1 MSSIDASADFMA
13 LFRQMKYEL
22 PEERKQG
29 NIGNIMKDIESRM
42 KSEPGSFFHH
52 PLEDFDKLITLD
64 KDMWTFK
71 RSLGNMTEEESI
83 EAMLRRVESK
93 YKKMSVEQRR
103 LFEEIKHDKM
113 TMEQM
118 MASVK
123 SFHQQE
129 RKKMIPDALKE
140 MAALVVFQFVNVYMA
155 WNGVSDAID
164 LDEYEITR
172 INQEVEK
179 IELLVNQFCGLQGQ
193 SSQDIRS
200 AFKKLK
206 RIKNLYRSTLRRINS
221 LKVEING
228 ETQRLGLQRDQS
240 YRASMAN
247 FDRAATQAQ
256 GLWENWS
263 DLPPMMKA
271 LQGVSAVFYAVL
283 SCNDYQTS
291 WRSQHSLKVLRNK
304 LREVNRQQDI
314 LQDLLDQAEEA
325 YEEMEDEMQKSLRI

>member
-1 MSSIDASADFMA
+1 MSSIDTSADFMA
-13 LFRQMKYEL
+13 LFRQMKDEL
-22 PEERKQG
+22 PEELKQG
-29 NIGNIMKDIESRM
+29 NIGNLMKDIESRM
-42 KSEPGSFFHH
+42 QSEPGSFFHH
-52 PLEDFDKLITLD
+52 PLQDFDKLITVD

-71 RSLGNMTEEESI
+71 RSLGDMTGEESI

-129 RKKMIPDALKE
+129 RKKIIPDALKG
-140 MAALVVFQFVNVYMA
+140 MAALVVLQFVNVYMA
-155 WNGVSDAID
+155 WNRVSDAID
-164 LDEYEITR
+164 LDEYEFTR

-206 RIKNLYRSTLRRINS
+206 RIKNLCRSTLSRINS

-228 ETQRLGLQRDQS
+228 EKQRLGLQRDQS
-240 YRASMAN
+240 YQACMSN
-247 FDRAATQAQ
+247 LDSAATQAQ
-256 GLWENWS
+256 RLSENWS
-263 DLPPMMKA
+263 DLPPPMKV
-271 LQGVSAVFYAVL
+271 LQGLCAVFYAIL
-283 SCNDYQTS
+283 AFNDYQTS
-291 WRSQHSLKVLRNK
+291 RRSQHSLNFLRNK
-304 LREVNRQQDI
+304 LLEVNRQQDK

-325 YEEMEDEMQKSLRI
+325 YEEMKDEMP